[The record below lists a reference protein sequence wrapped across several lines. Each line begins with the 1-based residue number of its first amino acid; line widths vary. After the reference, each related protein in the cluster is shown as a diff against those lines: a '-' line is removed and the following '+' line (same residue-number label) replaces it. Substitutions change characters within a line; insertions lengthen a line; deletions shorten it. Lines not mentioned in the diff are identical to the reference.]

1 MKKGGNARK
10 TLKKNGKNSK
20 KTKKTKNSKNT
31 KKERKNNRFSRKIK
45 MNKSIKKRGG
55 ALENKICTICHNELN
70 EVTFP
75 CGHSFH
81 KDCITTWCNSQH
93 QNGRNCSCPV
103 CRDERVENVVNNGE
117 EPNPNIQNNDEDED
131 EDEDYDP
138 DDYDENGNYIP
149 DDYDPEDYDFS
160 R

>member
-1 MKKGGNARK
+1 MFKREKKGRRK
-10 TLKKNGKNSK
+10 TKTFKKNGK
-20 KTKKTKNSKNT
+20 KTKIQKIKKNAKNT
-31 KKERKNNRFSRKIK
+31 KKKGRKNRFS
-45 MNKSIKKRGG
+45 KSSKKQRGG
-55 ALENKICTICHNELN
+55 VLEDKICTICHNELN